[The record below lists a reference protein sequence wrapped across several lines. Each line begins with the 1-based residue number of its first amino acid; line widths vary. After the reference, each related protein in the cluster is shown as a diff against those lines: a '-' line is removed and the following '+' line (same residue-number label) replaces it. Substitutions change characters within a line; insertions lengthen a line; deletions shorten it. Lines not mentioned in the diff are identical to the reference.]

1 MDQPLPSGLPETV
14 ADEEE
19 LARLLRSSG
28 HFSSTIVKASAFIP
42 AKDGRTSVIRHGA
55 EPRSELWN
63 LARLF
68 LGQETR
74 FHGAA
79 ICNARAIREQRL
91 DVVAGEPPPRHANIV
106 NWPLNADAE
115 LQKAQQKELALAIAA
130 ASELVRFEG

>member
-1 MDQPLPSGLPETV
+1 MAEPLPSELPETV
-14 ADEEE
+14 ADDEE

-42 AKDGRTSVIRHGA
+42 AKDGKTSVIRHGA
-55 EPRSELWN
+55 EPREELWD

-68 LGQETR
+68 LGPGIK

-79 ICNARAIREQRL
+79 ICKARAIREQHL
-91 DVVAGEPPPRHANIV
+91 DVVADEPPPRHANIV
-106 NWPLNADAE
+106 SWPLNADIE

-130 ASELVRFEG
+130 VSELVKIEG

>member
-1 MDQPLPSGLPETV
+1 MAQPLPSGLPETV

-28 HFSSTIVKASAFIP
+28 HFSSTVVKASAFIP
-42 AKDGRTSVIRHGA
+42 AKDGKTSVIRHGA
-55 EPRSELWN
+55 EPREELWT

-68 LGQETR
+68 LGPEIK

-79 ICNARAIREQRL
+79 ICKARSIREQLL
-91 DVVAGEPPPRHANIV
+91 DVVADEPPPRHGNIV

-130 ASELVRFEG
+130 VSRLVRIEG